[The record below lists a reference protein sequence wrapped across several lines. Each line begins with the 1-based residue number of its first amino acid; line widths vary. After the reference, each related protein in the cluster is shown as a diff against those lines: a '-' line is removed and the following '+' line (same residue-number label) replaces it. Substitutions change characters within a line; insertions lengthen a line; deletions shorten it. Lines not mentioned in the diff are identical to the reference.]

1 MTYGRSQIFD
11 VSLGGICDMMTLEI
25 NGERRS
31 LPPLDNLAE
40 LVSFLG
46 IGQDR
51 IAVEVNHRLIRRV
64 RWSETR
70 LIDQR

>member
-1 MTYGRSQIFD
+1 
-11 VSLGGICDMMTLEI
+11 MMTLEI

-46 IGQDR
+46 IGPDR

-70 LIDQR
+70 LTDQDKVEIVQFVGGG